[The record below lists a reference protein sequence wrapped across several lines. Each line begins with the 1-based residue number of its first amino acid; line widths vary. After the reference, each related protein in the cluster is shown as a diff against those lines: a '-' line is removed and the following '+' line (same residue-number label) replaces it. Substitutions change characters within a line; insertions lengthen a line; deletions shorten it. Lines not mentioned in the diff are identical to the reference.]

1 MTTSATA
8 SGEQARCPSRMLITD
23 LQALKEILDNEDD
36 ERAIAIEHGLE
47 LSSRD
52 RDFCAL
58 GRFGP
63 RVARPN
69 RVAPL
74 PPIPPDV

>member
-47 LSSRD
+47 LSAAIVTFARWADLGLGSRD
-52 RDFCAL
+52 
-58 GRFGP
+58 
-63 RVARPN
+63 
-69 RVAPL
+69 
-74 PPIPPDV
+74 PIA